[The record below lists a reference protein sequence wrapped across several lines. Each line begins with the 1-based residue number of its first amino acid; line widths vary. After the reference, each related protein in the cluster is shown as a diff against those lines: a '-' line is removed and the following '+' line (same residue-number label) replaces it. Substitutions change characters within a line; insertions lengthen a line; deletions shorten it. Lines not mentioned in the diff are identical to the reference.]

1 MDRGNRFAVPL
12 KERRN
17 VMLQKFFEN
26 IFDVELYCQ
35 MVDLILRFQK
45 IRTENRHIENFRTM
59 LYFSAVLN
67 RAWKRDTVCII
78 RERFWNVWKKKW
90 RSRWNNYAHLVL
102 RLQKPGNFKMPVCL
116 LESRRLHFGKSSDEF
131 LQKTI
136 FI

>member
-1 MDRGNRFAVPL
+1 
-12 KERRN
+12 
-17 VMLQKFFEN
+17 MLQKFFEN

-78 RERFWNVWKKKW
+78 RERFWNVWKKKC
-90 RSRWNNYAHLVL
+90 RY
-102 RLQKPGNFKMPVCL
+102 VCWKAEGFI
-116 LESRRLHFGKSSDEF
+116 LEKVQTNSCKKRYLYDGDPIS
-131 LQKTI
+131 L
-136 FI
+136 